1 MTHRM
6 RCLSLGVVM
15 FTLFAGVPRAV
26 AQTVAAGPYYA
37 TPSWDQTLACTA
49 SATCPRFIVLSNFN
63 NEAY

>member
-1 MTHRM
+1 
-6 RCLSLGVVM
+6 M